1 MDARAEPA
9 AFERILEHLRQGRGF
24 DFTAYKRPSLMRRIT
39 KRRHAVGIVSFDEY
53 LDYLQVHPEEF
64 APLFNTILINV
75 TSFFRDADVWD
86 MLRENIAHIQQR
98 DGTAIRV
105 WSAGCAGG
113 QEPYSAAMVLAE
125 LFGSEGFRERV
136 KIYATDVDED
146 ALREARLAI
155 YDARQVVDVPEDL
168 LTKYFARSGDR
179 YTFDRDLRR
188 AVIFGRHDLIQDAPI
203 SRVDLLLCR
212 NTLMY
217 FNAEAQA
224 RIMARFYF
232 SVNPGGLLV
241 LGRAEM
247 LFSHTT
253 MFQAIDLKRRIF
265 KTVQRVSNRERLLL
279 FAQTGREEIVM
290 QDPNHTRLRELALDS
305 GNDPQILLDG
315 SGILVA
321 ANNAARR
328 EFGIGASDVGSP
340 IQDFEFSYR
349 PVELRGHLD
358 RLHTERREI
367 ALPNVQWERDGITR
381 FVSIVL
387 KPLVEDNG
395 GFAGVSIRFEDVT
408 PVRRLQ
414 SELVQS
420 KQELET
426 AYEELQATNEELETT
441 NEQLQSTVEELETTN
456 EELQSTNEELE
467 TMNEELQSTNDELQT
482 MNDELR
488 NRSTELN
495 STNAF
500 LEAVFSSLRHAVVVL
515 DRDMRVQVWNPE
527 ASDLWGL
534 RPDEVQGVYFF
545 GLDIGLPVAEL
556 HQPTLDI
563 LNASADRR
571 EVSVNA
577 TNRKA
582 RPLIC
587 RVSVTPLRNTDAIAG
602 AILLMEE
609 LKDAQPSLVPA

>member
-1 MDARAEPA
+1 
-9 AFERILEHLRQGRGF
+9 
-24 DFTAYKRPSLMRRIT
+24 
-39 KRRHAVGIVSFDEY
+39 
-53 LDYLQVHPEEF
+53 
-64 APLFNTILINV
+64 
-75 TSFFRDADVWD
+75 
-86 MLRENIAHIQQR
+86 
-98 DGTAIRV
+98 
-105 WSAGCAGG
+105 
-113 QEPYSAAMVLAE
+113 
-125 LFGSEGFRERV
+125 
-136 KIYATDVDED
+136 
-146 ALREARLAI
+146 
-155 YDARQVVDVPEDL
+155 
-168 LTKYFARSGDR
+168 
-179 YTFDRDLRR
+179 
-188 AVIFGRHDLIQDAPI
+188 
-203 SRVDLLLCR
+203 
-212 NTLMY
+212 
-217 FNAEAQA
+217 
-224 RIMARFYF
+224 
-232 SVNPGGLLV
+232 
-241 LGRAEM
+241 
-247 LFSHTT
+247 
-253 MFQAIDLKRRIF
+253 
-265 KTVQRVSNRERLLL
+265 
-279 FAQTGREEIVM
+279 
-290 QDPNHTRLRELALDS
+290 
-305 GNDPQILLDG
+305 
-315 SGILVA
+315 
-321 ANNAARR
+321 
-328 EFGIGASDVGSP
+328 
-340 IQDFEFSYR
+340 
-349 PVELRGHLD
+349 
-358 RLHTERREI
+358 
-367 ALPNVQWERDGITR
+367 
-381 FVSIVL
+381 
-387 KPLVEDNG
+387 
-395 GFAGVSIRFEDVT
+395 
-408 PVRRLQ
+408 
-414 SELVQS
+414 VQS

-467 TMNEELQSTNDELQT
+467 TMNEELQSTNEELQT

-534 RPDEVQGVYFF
+534 RPEEVQGVYFF

>member
-1 MDARAEPA
+1 MDASAEPA
-9 AFERILEHLRQGRGF
+9 AFERILEHLRQARGF

-39 KRRHAVGIVSFDEY
+39 KRMHAVGIASFDEY

-86 MLRENIAHIQQR
+86 MLRENIAQIQQR

-340 IQDFEFSYR
+340 IQDFEFSDR

-367 ALPNVQWERDGITR
+367 ALPNVQWDRDGITR

-441 NEQLQSTVEELETTN
+441 NEELQSTVEELETTN

-467 TMNEELQSTNDELQT
+467 TMNEELQSTNEELQT

-534 RPDEVQGVYFF
+534 RPDEVHGVYFF
-545 GLDIGLPVAEL
+545 GLDIGLPVTEL

-563 LNASADRR
+563 LNASAARR

-577 TNRKA
+577 TNRKG

-587 RVSVTPLRNTDAIAG
+587 RVSVTPLRNTDAITG

-609 LKDAQPSLVPA
+609 LKDA